1 MQSLSDIRISLENTT
16 YIDFRGEAWIKN
28 HLKNYSYF
36 YLNGSAFSDCSIQVE
51 ENKNRP
57 LGLSK
62 G

>member
-1 MQSLSDIRISLENTT
+1 MDQKSLEKL
-16 YIDFRGEAWIKN
+16 F
-28 HLKNYSYF
+28 LV

-51 ENKNRP
+51 DNKNRP